1 MFAALFTI
9 IDHHAVDDEAAVV
22 VDDHAVVDVVD
33 DEADIDVNDEVDVVL
48 AAVVVAD
55 VVVAVAVA
63 ATVIV
68 ASVVIATVVVAAVV
82 VVLAAVV
89 VVDDESGG
97 CPELR
102 GPQPAQGRCR
112 EGDQDWGQHLLVRHF
127 ITYQIKLNINNLP
140 NLIKVYPTKLNNIFL
155 HT

>member
-55 VVVAVAVA
+55 VVEA
-63 ATVIV
+63 AVIV
-68 ASVVIATVVVAAVV
+68 ASVVIAAVVVAVFVA
-82 VVLAAVV
+82 VLAAVV
-89 VVDDESGG
+89 VVDDEGGG

-112 EGDQDWGQHLLVRHF
+112 EGDQDRGQHLLVRHF